1 MLLFSVVA
9 EKAEQKE
16 RTKVK
21 FMKHF
26 VFFLLTFSMMLSPL
40 LGATEATVPSCTAFY
55 AVKGE
60 EVFNTSR
67 RSCGAARWKIMRVSA
82 FQ

>member
-40 LGATEATVPSCTAFY
+40 LGATEATAPFCTAFY
-55 AVKGE
+55 AVKGD
-60 EVFNTSR
+60 EVQYES
-67 RSCGAARWKIMRVSA
+67 SLGAARWKIMRVSA